1 MTMERLTIAG
11 AMALALLSGCAK
23 NEGPKPMPPTVVTE
37 RSRGNGTISRTD
49 TVTMEAKVVAINQ
62 KTRMV
67 TLQGA
72 DGEKKTIH
80 AGDEVRNL
88 AQVRKGDM
96 VTVAYQQ
103 AIVATL
109 KKKGHAKPG
118 ASAAEEVYR
127 AKPGEMPAA
136 IGAETVTITATIT
149 NVDRKAQAITLKGPK
164 GRSVV
169 VAVKDPT
176 VLDKV
181 KKGDLVEITYTEALA
196 IAVDKPQS

>member
-1 MTMERLTIAG
+1 MTMERFTIAG

-23 NEGPKPMPPTVVTE
+23 NEGPKPMPPSVVTE

-80 AGDEVRNL
+80 AGDEVKNL
-88 AQVRKGDM
+88 PQVHKGDM
-96 VTVAYQQ
+96 VTIAYHR
-103 AIVATL
+103 AIAATL
-109 KKKGHAKPG
+109 KKKGTAKPG
-118 ASAAEEVYR
+118 SSSGEELLT

-136 IGAETVTITATIT
+136 VGAQTITITATVT
-149 NVDRKAQAITLKGPK
+149 DLDRKAQEITLKGPK

-169 VAVKDPT
+169 VAVNDPT

-196 IAVDKPQS
+196 IAVDKPKS